1 MENKTKCYCG
11 HTIYCDCPSLE
22 EEKEATLED
31 AAEKY
36 SLELLESKTIQP
48 HEKTWIKSMFI
59 HIAKWQQE
67 QNKNLYSEED
77 MHKLMYEYQEWLVLT
92 LEPVKPF
99 EEWFEQFKKS

>member
-22 EEKEATLED
+22 EDKEATLED

-36 SLELLESKTIQP
+36 SLELLDSKTIQP

-77 MHKLMYEYQEWLVLT
+77 MYKLMYEYQEWLVLT
-92 LEPVKPF
+92 LEPVIPF
-99 EEWFEQFKKS
+99 EEWFEQFKKK